1 MEREYIPPPQPPPPP
16 PPHAEAAA
24 ASEVDE
30 KIWKAC
36 AGSLVQPPLLNSRVY
51 YFPQGH
57 VEQSKPSIPLSS
69 LSSVVTS
76 KPFIHCRVEHVSFLA
91 DVATDEV
98 FSKIR
103 LQPLNIVP
111 EASRNLTA
119 MEFEASEN
127 NNGVNRVN
135 GEVEEN
141 DVVSFAKV
149 LTPSDANNGG
159 GFSVPRFCADS
170 IFPPLDFEADPPVQT
185 IRVTDIHGRIWEF
198 RHIYR
203 GTPRRHL
210 LTTGWSKFVN
220 SKKLVA
226 GDTVIFVRKNVS
238 GELFVGVRRAVRPSA
253 VVEGFYGNLRPPPG
267 YVRKNKGREKV
278 IEVVVEAAEK
288 AAHGVVFEVVYYPR
302 PGVAEFVVAAER
314 VERALGVYWTEGVRV
329 KMSTET
335 EDSSRLQWFQGTV
348 VAVSVKDSGV
358 FRGSTWRMLEVKWD
372 EHEIL
377 KNMNR
382 VSPWQVEFIPPTPPI
397 HATFPSTKKL
407 KYSTNSGL
415 YDGEEEFPLPSVG
428 FSSMMS
434 QLGPS
439 FLNHNSFP
447 AGMQGARQ
455 SHFFLSNLPNFSN
468 TDSTHQ
474 LQRDHVDSVSERANA
489 GPIDL
494 NAGKTPSDDTPSP
507 DSQNSVQFF
516 CTAGS
521 KQKSSGLTREAGITS
536 FQLFGKTI
544 HMEPPLNSI
553 DEISC
558 TESDD
563 CGAEGAA
570 TTMDHSV
577 ANSYKKLHDKIGTQC
592 QSPPLGGFVNG

>member
-1 MEREYIPPPQPPPPP
+1 MEREYIPPPPPPPNAA
-16 PPHAEAAA
+16 AEANG
-24 ASEVDE
+24 VDE
-30 KIWKAC
+30 RIWKAC
-36 AGSLVQPPLLNSRVY
+36 AGSLVQPPVVNSRVY

-57 VEQSKPSIPLSS
+57 VEQPTPSIPLSS
-69 LSSVVTS
+69 FSPAVTS
-76 KPFIHCRVEHVSFLA
+76 KPFIHCRVEHVSLLA
-91 DVATDEV
+91 DVNTDEV
-98 FSKIR
+98 FAKIR
-103 LQPLNIVP
+103 LQPLNILP
-111 EASRNLTA
+111 EHSRNFGEH
-119 MEFEASEN
+119 EFEGSEN
-127 NNGVNRVN
+127 NRVVLGV
-135 GEVEEN
+135 GGGGGDEN

-170 IFPPLDFEADPPVQT
+170 IFPPLDFDADPPVQT
-185 IRVTDIHGRIWEF
+185 LRITDIHGNSWEF

-226 GDTVIFVRKNVS
+226 GDTVVFTRKNAS
-238 GELFVGVRRAVRPSA
+238 GELFVGVRRAVRPKA
-253 VVEGFYGNLRPPPG
+253 VMPVAEGVYGNLEPPPG
-267 YVRKNKGREKV
+267 YVKKNKGREKV
-278 IEVVVEAAEK
+278 IEVVVEAAER
-288 AAHGVVFEVVYYPR
+288 AARGVGFEVVYYPK

-314 VERALGVYWTEGVRV
+314 VERSLGVYWTEGVRV
-329 KMSTET
+329 KMATET

-348 VAVSVKDSGV
+348 VAVSVRDSGL
-358 FRGSTWRMLEVKWD
+358 FRGSTWHMLEVKWD

-397 HATFPSTKKL
+397 HTTFPPTKKL

-455 SHFFLSNLPNFSN
+455 SNFFISNLPNISN
-468 TDSTHQ
+468 TNGTHQ
-474 LQRDHVDSVSERANA
+474 LHRDIHVDSVSERANG

-494 NAGKTPSDDTPSP
+494 NAGKTPSEDTPSP

-521 KQKSSGLTREAGITS
+521 KQKSPGLTKEVGITS

-544 HMEPPLNSI
+544 HMEKPLNSI
-553 DEISC
+553 DEIST
-558 TESDD
+558 TEYDD
-563 CGAEGAA
+563 CGAKGAA
-570 TTMDHSV
+570 TTMDHPM

-592 QSPPLGGFVNG
+592 ESPPLGGFVNG